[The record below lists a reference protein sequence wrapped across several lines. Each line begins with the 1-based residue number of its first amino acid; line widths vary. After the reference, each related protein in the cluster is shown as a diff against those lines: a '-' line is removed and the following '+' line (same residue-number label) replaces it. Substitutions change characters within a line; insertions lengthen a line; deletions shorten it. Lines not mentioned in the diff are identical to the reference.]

1 MLKILHMRKTLSVW
15 LLSGSFLALS
25 CGYLTDTGGGGSPTD
40 LQPRGP
46 VSLDKID
53 YPVFPDA
60 DAGADPFVSPEQGGK
75 GFTGEGWETNT
86 DFDFIGDP
94 RAVKGG
100 LLREAIPS
108 FPGTLRMAG
117 PEYNTALNY
126 MVRAMVYETLL
137 SMHSTTLEY
146 IPALATHWQISPDKM
161 TYRFRINPNARWA
174 DGQPVTSEDV
184 VATWVFNMDEG
195 LQAPTS
201 RMTWS
206 KFEKPVAESKYIV
219 RVQSTQVNWR
229 NFLYFSQSM
238 YIFPAH
244 VLKDVDGETYLR
256 DYNFK
261 MLTGSGPYIV
271 LEEDVNKG
279 NSITIRKRQDYWAEN
294 HRRHV
299 GLNNFEQI
307 REIVVRDRNLEFEMF
322 KKGDLD
328 YYFVSSAQMW
338 VEELDFDNIQRGLV
352 QKRRIFNHTPGGL
365 GALGFNM
372 RKVPFDDIRV
382 RKALFHLFNREQMV
396 AKLMYN
402 QYQLQHSYY
411 TGSVY
416 ENPHNPKVLYDP
428 ELALKILAEAGWDNR
443 DERGR
448 LVKRGNPLQIELLYS
463 NKLMEKYWTV
473 YQEDLRKVGI
483 NLNLRLV
490 TPETRF
496 KLMMQRQFDM
506 VSVSWGG
513 LLFPNPETSYHSS
526 LANVNN
532 TNNVTGIKNRRID
545 EITEAYDRM
554 FEQDE
559 RVAAIQEIDGIL
571 ADLYPHILQWT
582 APYQRIAYWNR
593 YGQPDGYFT
602 RVGDYTDLPS
612 LWWIDPEKSQQLD
625 EARGDSTI
633 QLEVGETEDR
643 YWLEFDST
651 VEEQATSQ

>member
-1 MLKILHMRKTLSVW
+1 MLKILYMRKTLSIC
-15 LLSGSFLALS
+15 LLTGSFLALS
-25 CGYLTDTGGGGSPTD
+25 CGYLSDTGGGGSSTD

-46 VSLDKID
+46 VSLDKND

-60 DAGADPFVSPEQGGK
+60 DAGADPSVSAEEGGK

-100 LLREAIPS
+100 LLRQAIPS

-126 MVRAMVYETLL
+126 MVRAMAYETLL
-137 SMHSTTLEY
+137 SMHPTTLEY
-146 IPALATHWQISPDKM
+146 IPALATHWQVSADKM
-161 TYRFRINPNARWA
+161 TYRFRINPNARWV
-174 DGQPVTSEDV
+174 DGQPVTAEDV
-184 VATWVFNMDEG
+184 VATWMFNMDEG

-219 RVQSTQVNWR
+219 RVRSNQVNWR

-261 MLTGSGPYIV
+261 MLPGSGPYIV
-271 LEEDVNKG
+271 HEDDINKG
-279 NSITIRKRQDYWAEN
+279 NSIIIRKREDYWAEN
-294 HRRHV
+294 HRQHV
-299 GLNNFEQI
+299 GLNNFEQV

-338 VEELDFDNIQRGLV
+338 VEELDFDNIQRGVV
-352 QKRRIFNHTPGGL
+352 QKRKIFNHTPGGISGL
-365 GALGFNM
+365 AFNM

-382 RKALFHLFNREQMV
+382 RRALFHLFNREQMV
-396 AKLMYN
+396 EKLAYN
-402 QYQLQHSYY
+402 QYELQHSYY
-411 TGSVY
+411 VSSVY
-416 ENPHNPKVLYDP
+416 ENPSNPRILYDP
-428 ELALKILAEAGWDNR
+428 ELALKILAEAGWKNR

-448 LVKRGNPLQIELLYS
+448 LVKRGKPLEIELLYS
-463 NKLMEKYWTV
+463 SKLWEKYWTV

-506 VSVSWGG
+506 VSAGWGG

-526 LANVNN
+526 LADVNN
-532 TNNVTGIKNRRID
+532 TNNVTGVKNRRID
-545 EITEAYDRM
+545 EITGAYDRM

-571 ADLYPHILQWT
+571 AGLYPYILQWS
-582 APYQRIAYWNR
+582 APYQRIVYWNR
-593 YGQPDGYFT
+593 YGQPAGYFT

-612 LWWIDPEKSQQLD
+612 LWWIDPAKSQQLD
-625 EARGDSTI
+625 EALGDSAI
-633 QLEVGETEDR
+633 QLEVGETNDR
-643 YWLEFDST
+643 YWLEFDNS
-651 VEEQATSQ
+651 VQKQATSE